1 MLLCVCIFLGLF
13 SVSAHAEDDTQS
25 FYDVVSS
32 WYPENWNDEKFDFEG
47 TIKADQNYPKIY
59 IESTIMFA
67 EPTELGVVN
76 PIDLVV
82 HLDIG
87 GGSVAVEKTEMYGTE
102 YNVISNPDCIYDS
115 STKTLTFKD
124 LTSDV
129 KASQI
134 FVVLS
139 VTNPVYDIKN
149 IPNFTI
155 DGVQYR
161 GGVDITT
168 WEAWVN
174 SSYNTGG
181 FKIDSTNNISTVDGS
196 KKVCMLRSDGMYAPV
211 TKDEQ
216 LENTSYILQTVTV
229 TPSID
234 LTAFAFW
241 TIDSP
246 YTVIPFDV
254 TLSNAYIDGCIY
266 PITRIT
272 CTTSGALTVYYKTS
286 SNGSTTM
293 KSVGSNGTV
302 SNLSFTKWQFGSNPT
317 NSDFLNFMSVNGI
330 GHYRHGGGSNDW
342 GGMDGPSA
350 SYSLRSIVQDAEYHF
365 PFSVL
370 DLEINVK
377 SSEEIQGGIFAWVK
391 KIFKSIV
398 DLPKNIANSIK
409 SFFTELGEK
418 ILALGDKLLDGI
430 KNLFVPTEQDIT
442 DVKGQFEELLSTR
455 FGAVYESTTIIDDF
469 STAFSNASSTEEQE
483 FVTFPTITVN
493 LVDTPFSFGGWQV
506 DVVPDGFEF
515 LVNTLKMITSIA
527 CTFLFVNA
535 MRKRLE
541 DIFKK

>member
-47 TIKADQNYPKIY
+47 TIKADQNYSKIY

-82 HLDIG
+82 YLDIG

-134 FVVLS
+134 FVLLS

-168 WEAWVN
+168 WESWVN

-181 FKIDSTNNISTVDGS
+181 FKIDGDNISNADGS
-196 KKVCMLRSDGMYAPV
+196 KKVCMIRSDGMYAPV

-216 LENTSYILQTVTV
+216 LENTSYILQVVSV
-229 TPSID
+229 TPNIN
-234 LTAFAFW
+234 LTSYDYW
-241 TIDSP
+241 T
-246 YTVIPFDV
+246 
-254 TLSNAYIDGCIY
+254 L
-266 PITRIT
+266 
-272 CTTSGALTVYYKTS
+272 KS
-286 SNGSTTM
+286 SYN
-293 KSVGSNGTV
+293 KSVKFD
-302 SNLSFTKWQFGSNPT
+302 LSFTDARISTLNYYLTRIVLNNGNLLIYYKKNSTGSTSMQTVGQNGTITSSDLTNWSFGSD
-317 NSDFLNFMSVNGI
+317 SDNETFVNWMINNANGVNSVNA
-330 GHYRHGGGSNDW
+330 
-342 GGMDGPSA
+342 A

-398 DLPKNIANSIK
+398 DLPKNISNAIK
-409 SFFTELGEK
+409 GFFVELGEK

-469 STAFSNASSTEEQE
+469 ATAFSNASSTEEQE
-483 FVTFPTITVN
+483 YVTFPTITVN

>member
-124 LTSDV
+124 LTSDL

-168 WEAWVN
+168 WETWVD

-181 FKIDSTNNISTVDGS
+181 FKIDSNNNITNADGS
-196 KKVCMLRSDGMYAPV
+196 KLVSMLRSDGMYAVV

-216 LENTSYILQTVTV
+216 LENTDYILQTVTV
-229 TPSID
+229 TPSISITN
-234 LTAFAFW
+234 LIW
-241 TIDSP
+241 QIN
-246 YTVIPFDV
+246 YTYDTSKSFDV
-254 TLSNAYIDGCIY
+254 TLTDAYIHATNY
-266 PITRIT
+266 PLTRVT
-272 CTTSGALTVYYKTS
+272 LSNGTLTVYYKTS

-293 KSVGSNGTV
+293 KQVGTNGTR
-302 SNLSFTKWQFGSNPT
+302 SNVAYCKWFFYSNPT
-317 NSDFLNFMSVNGI
+317 DETFLNFVYNNGSVM
-330 GHYRHGGGSNDW
+330 GGGADD
-342 GGMDGPSA
+342 GGIEDGPSA
-350 SYSLRSIVQDAEYHF
+350 SYGLRSIVQDAEYHF

-377 SSEEIQGGIFAWVK
+377 SSDEIQGGIFAWVK

-398 DLPKNIANSIK
+398 DLPKNIGNAIK
-409 SFFTELGEK
+409 GFFVELGEK

-469 STAFSNASSTEEQE
+469 ATAFSNASSTEEQE

-515 LVNTLKMITSIA
+515 LVNTLKIITSIA